1 MYNAC
6 PHSVTW
12 RKLKMPPAL
21 ARFREQCSR
30 ALALSI
36 SQLYHLDLPDP
47 MLEEPPSLEFGELA
61 SSVSFEIAK
70 TLKKRPP
77 DIAKQIASHI
87 DPAKYEL
94 IAQIDPAGS
103 GYVNFHLDFSK
114 AAREILTDAVSSGGS
129 YGMEAIAE
137 PKRVVVEHTSANPSG
152 PLHLGHARNTILGDA
167 LARILRARGH
177 KVQTRFYVDDVGKQV
192 AMLAYG
198 YSLLGEPK
206 PVGKPDEWL
215 GLLYACVN
223 CSVQIEALKAEIS
236 RLREVSDPE
245 QKIPQLSRE
254 LDDWATVAKELE
266 SVDSALFNR
275 TVQAVRSRT
284 EPMREVEQI
293 VIQYEKGDDGT
304 KRIVRQVAEMSLQG
318 IRQTLK
324 EMGVVFDEWDWE
336 SELVWS
342 GEVRDSM
349 RKLSS
354 SKFAITDG
362 ASLSLDADK
371 ISRTYGL
378 DKTLSF
384 AENYEV
390 PPVTLVRSDGTTL
403 YITRDI
409 AYSLKKFRDAD
420 VVVNVIGSEQKLA
433 QLQLKL
439 ALYALGA
446 GTVAENLIHYA
457 YGIVELPGV
466 RMSKRRARYIS
477 LDEIIDQAVSRVQ
490 EKISSRQ
497 DQPSEDDKAEISRAV
512 GLGAIRYAMLSTSSV
527 KTITFTWDRVL
538 SLERNSAPFIN
549 YAYTRAG
556 GILSKAGEI
565 REEPDCAALND
576 PLERLLILQIAKFP
590 MIFAE
595 SADRL
600 KPEQIASYANI
611 VAEKFHEYYERVN
624 VLRAETAP
632 LKSARLMLVRAL
644 RVVLANSM
652 SVLGI
657 NLSERM

>member
-1 MYNAC
+1 
-6 PHSVTW
+6 
-12 RKLKMPPAL
+12 MPL
-21 ARFREQCSR
+21 TLTRFREQCSQ

-36 SQLYHLDLPDP
+36 SRLYHLDLPDP

-61 SSVSFEIAK
+61 SSVSFELAK
-70 TLKKRPP
+70 TLKMRPS
-77 DIAKQIASHI
+77 DIAKQIADQI
-87 DPAKYEL
+87 DPAKFEL
-94 IAQIDPAGS
+94 ITQVEPAGS
-103 GYVNFHLDFSK
+103 GYVNFRLDFGK
-114 AAREILTDAVSSGGS
+114 AAREILADAVSSAES
-129 YGMEAIAE
+129 YGLEAIAE
-137 PKRVVVEHTSANPSG
+137 PKRIVVEHTSANPSG

-177 KVQTRFYVDDVGKQV
+177 KVQTRFYIDDVGKQV

-223 CSVQIEALKAEIS
+223 CAVQIETLKAEIS
-236 RLREVSDPE
+236 RLREGSDPE
-245 QKIPQLSRE
+245 QKTSELTRE
-254 LDDWATVAKELE
+254 LDDWASVARGLE
-266 SVDSALFNR
+266 SIDSALLYR
-275 TVQAVRSRT
+275 TLEAVRSRT

-293 VIQYEKGDDGT
+293 VIQYEKGDHRT
-304 KRIVRQVAEMSLQG
+304 RRIVREVAELSLQG
-318 IRQTLK
+318 MRGTLK
-324 EMGVVFDEWDWE
+324 QMEITFDAWDWE
-336 SELVWS
+336 SDLVWS

-349 RKLSS
+349 KKLSS
-354 SKFAITDG
+354 SPFAITDG
-362 ASLSLDADK
+362 TSLSLDVDK
-371 ISRTYGL
+371 IAKTYGL
-378 DKTLSF
+378 DKALGF

-446 GTVAENLIHYA
+446 GKVAENLVHYA

-466 RMSKRRARYIS
+466 KMSKRRARYIS
-477 LDEIIDQAVSRVQ
+477 LDEIISQSISRVQ

-497 DQPSEDDKAEISRAV
+497 EPLSERDRAEISRTV

-556 GILSKAGEI
+556 GILSKAGEVQ
-565 REEPDCAALND
+565 EDPDYGALTD
-576 PLERLLILQIAKFP
+576 PLERLLILQTGKFP

-600 KPEQIASYANI
+600 KPEQIASYANML
-611 VAEKFHEYYERVN
+611 AEKFHEYYERVN
-624 VLRAETAP
+624 VLRADTPA
-632 LKSARLMLVRAL
+632 LKAARLMLVRAL
-644 RVVLANSM
+644 RAVLANSM

-657 NLSERM
+657 DLSERM

>member
-1 MYNAC
+1 
-6 PHSVTW
+6 
-12 RKLKMPPAL
+12 MPL
-21 ARFREQCSR
+21 TLTRFREQCCQ
-30 ALALSI
+30 ALTLSI

-61 SSVSFEIAK
+61 SSVSFELAK
-70 TLKKRPP
+70 TTKMRPP
-77 DIAKQIASHI
+77 DIAKQIAGQI
-87 DPAKYEL
+87 DPAKFEL
-94 IAQIDPAGS
+94 IAQVEPAGS

-114 AAREILTDAVSSGGS
+114 AAREILMDAVSSAES
-129 YGMEAIAE
+129 YGLKAIAE
-137 PKRVVVEHTSANPSG
+137 PKRIVVEHTSANPSG

-177 KVQTRFYVDDVGKQV
+177 KVQTRFYIDDVGKQV

-223 CSVQIEALKAEIS
+223 CAVQTETLKAEIS
-236 RLREVSDPE
+236 RLRGVSDPE
-245 QKIPQLSRE
+245 QKTPELTRD
-254 LDDWATVAKELE
+254 LDDWASVARELE
-266 SVDSALFNR
+266 SIDSELLHR
-275 TVQAVRSRT
+275 TLEAVRSRT

-293 VIQYEKGDDGT
+293 VIQYEKGDDRT
-304 KRIVRQVAEMSLQG
+304 RRIVREVAELSLQG
-318 IRQTLK
+318 MRGTLK
-324 EMGVVFDEWDWE
+324 EMEIMFDAWDWE
-336 SELVWS
+336 SDLVWS

-349 RKLSS
+349 KKLSS
-354 SKFAITDG
+354 SPFAITDG
-362 ASLSLDADK
+362 TSLSLDVDK
-371 ISRTYGL
+371 IAKTYGL
-378 DKTLSF
+378 DKALGF

-403 YITRDI
+403 YVTRDI

-446 GTVAENLIHYA
+446 GQIAENLIHYA

-466 RMSKRRARYIS
+466 KMSKRRARYIS
-477 LDEIIDQAVSRVQ
+477 LDEIISQAISRAQ

-497 DQPSEDDKAEISRAV
+497 EPLSERDRAEISRTV

-556 GILSKAGEI
+556 GILSKAGEVQ
-565 REEPDCAALND
+565 EDPDYRALTD
-576 PLERLLILQIAKFP
+576 PLERLLILQIGKLP

-600 KPEQIASYANI
+600 KPEQIASYVNML
-611 VAEKFHEYYERVN
+611 AEKFHEYYERVN
-624 VLRAETAP
+624 VLRADTPA
-632 LKSARLMLVRAL
+632 LKAARLMLVRAL
-644 RVVLANSM
+644 RTVLANSM
-652 SVLGI
+652 GVLGI
-657 NLSERM
+657 DLSERM

>member
-1 MYNAC
+1 
-6 PHSVTW
+6 
-12 RKLKMPPAL
+12 MPL
-21 ARFREQCSR
+21 TLTRFREQCSQ

-36 SQLYHLDLPDP
+36 SRLYHLDLPDP

-61 SSVSFEIAK
+61 SSISFELAK
-70 TLKKRPP
+70 TLKVRPP
-77 DIAKQIASHI
+77 DIAKQIAGKI
-87 DPAKYEL
+87 DPARFEL
-94 IAQIDPAGS
+94 IARVEPAGS
-103 GYVNFHLDFSK
+103 GYVNFHLDFTK
-114 AAREILTDAVSSGGS
+114 AAREILIDAVSSAES
-129 YGMEAIAE
+129 YGLEAIAE
-137 PKRVVVEHTSANPSG
+137 PKRIVVEHTSANPSG

-198 YSLLGEPK
+198 YSLLGEPR
-206 PVGKPDEWL
+206 PVGKPDQWL
-215 GLLYACVN
+215 GLLYASVN
-223 CSVQIEALKAEIS
+223 CAVQIETLKAEIS
-236 RLREVSDPE
+236 RLREGSDSE
-245 QKIPQLSRE
+245 QKTSELTRE
-254 LDDWATVAKELE
+254 LDDWTSVARELE
-266 SVDSALFNR
+266 SIDSALLYR
-275 TVQAVRSRT
+275 TLEAVRSRT

-293 VIQYEKGDDGT
+293 VIQYEKGDDRT
-304 KRIVRQVAEMSLQG
+304 RRMVREVAELSLQG
-318 IRQTLK
+318 MRGTLK
-324 EMGVVFDEWDWE
+324 QMEITFDAWDWE
-336 SELVWS
+336 SDLVWS

-349 RKLSS
+349 KKLSS
-354 SKFAITDG
+354 SPFAITDG
-362 ASLSLDADK
+362 TSLSLDVDRIAK
-371 ISRTYGL
+371 TYGL
-378 DKTLSF
+378 DKTLGF
-384 AENYEV
+384 AKNYEV

-403 YITRDI
+403 YVTRDI

-446 GTVAENLIHYA
+446 GQIAENLIHYA

-466 RMSKRRARYIS
+466 KMSKRRARYIS
-477 LDEIIDQAVSRVQ
+477 LDEIISQAISRVQ

-497 DQPSEDDKAEISRAV
+497 EPLSEEDRTEISRTV
-512 GLGAIRYAMLSTSSV
+512 GLAAIRYAMLSTSSV

-556 GILSKAGEI
+556 GILSKVGEVQ
-565 REEPDCAALND
+565 EDPDYGALTD
-576 PLERLLILQIAKFP
+576 PLERLLILQIGKFP

-600 KPEQIASYANI
+600 KPEQIASYANML
-611 VAEKFHEYYERVN
+611 AEKFHEYYERVN
-624 VLRAETAP
+624 VLRADTPA
-632 LKSARLMLVRAL
+632 LKAARLMLVRAL
-644 RVVLANSM
+644 RAVLANSM

-657 NLSERM
+657 DLSERM

>member
-1 MYNAC
+1 
-6 PHSVTW
+6 
-12 RKLKMPPAL
+12 
-21 ARFREQCSR
+21 
-30 ALALSI
+30 
-36 SQLYHLDLPDP
+36 

-61 SSVSFEIAK
+61 SSVSFELAK
-70 TLKKRPP
+70 TLKMRPP
-77 DIAKQIASHI
+77 DIAKQIADQI
-87 DPAKYEL
+87 DPAKFEL
-94 IAQIDPAGS
+94 ITQVEPAGS
-103 GYVNFHLDFSK
+103 GYVNFRLDFGK
-114 AAREILTDAVSSGGS
+114 AAREILADAVSSAES
-129 YGMEAIAE
+129 YGLEAIAE
-137 PKRVVVEHTSANPSG
+137 PKRIVVEHTSANPSG

-177 KVQTRFYVDDVGKQV
+177 KVQTRFYIDDVGKQV

-215 GLLYACVN
+215 GVLYACVN
-223 CSVQIEALKAEIS
+223 CAVQIETLKAEIS
-236 RLREVSDPE
+236 RLREGSDPE
-245 QKIPQLSRE
+245 QKISELTME
-254 LDDWATVAKELE
+254 LDDWASVARELE
-266 SVDSALFNR
+266 SIDSALLYR
-275 TVQAVRSRT
+275 TLEAVRSRT

-293 VIQYEKGDDGT
+293 VIQYEKGDDRT
-304 KRIVRQVAEMSLQG
+304 RRIVREVAELSLQG
-318 IRQTLK
+318 MRGTLK
-324 EMGVVFDEWDWE
+324 QMEITFDAWDWE
-336 SELVWS
+336 SDLVWS

-349 RKLSS
+349 KKLSS
-354 SKFAITDG
+354 SPFAITDG
-362 ASLSLDADK
+362 TSLSLDVDK
-371 ISRTYGL
+371 IAKTYGL
-378 DKTLSF
+378 DKTLGF

-403 YITRDI
+403 YVTRDI
-409 AYSLKKFRDAD
+409 AYSLRKFRDAD

-446 GTVAENLIHYA
+446 GKVAENLVHYA

-466 RMSKRRARYIS
+466 KMSKRRARYIS
-477 LDEIIDQAVSRVQ
+477 LDEIISQSISRVQ

-497 DQPSEDDKAEISRAV
+497 EPLSERDRAEISRTV

-556 GILSKAGEI
+556 GILSKAGEVQ
-565 REEPDCAALND
+565 EDPDYGALTD
-576 PLERLLILQIAKFP
+576 PLERLLILQTGKFP
-590 MIFAE
+590 MIFTE

-600 KPEQIASYANI
+600 KPEQIASYANML
-611 VAEKFHEYYERVN
+611 AEKFHEYYEKVN
-624 VLRAETAP
+624 VLRADTPA
-632 LKSARLMLVRAL
+632 LKAARLMLVRAL
-644 RVVLANSM
+644 RAVLANSM

-657 NLSERM
+657 DLSERM